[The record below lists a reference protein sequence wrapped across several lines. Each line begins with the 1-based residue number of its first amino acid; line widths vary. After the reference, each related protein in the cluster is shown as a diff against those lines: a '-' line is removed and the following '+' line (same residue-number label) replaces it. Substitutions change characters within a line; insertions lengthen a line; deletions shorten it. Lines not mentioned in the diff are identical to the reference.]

1 MGCGDGTSTRVLRE
15 RGYRALGVDPAA
27 PDEPGFLR
35 AGIEELDLSGEFDA
49 AVAIRSLHHVHDL
62 EAGVDALADALRPE
76 ARLVVFEFAIE
87 AVDGA
92 ALRWCD
98 DNGLRRPPRPETT
111 PEVTPLAAVR
121 IALERRFRPLDET
134 PTPYHALEAGRPG
147 PRIRRAQ
154 RDRRRAAAAGRL
166 AAGLRTERIEGA
178 EMGNWPCGG
187 VRRWSAFDRGNQPDC
202 EGGGPATRLARP
214 RTASRSPRRPRR
226 DRAHARLPLRL
237 RWRPAARDA
246 RPAGLAGSRRGSAH
260 RDLDR
265 SRGGRGSADRGV
277 RQHAVAGAR
286 GCSGDG
292 HGADRAR

>member
-27 PDEPGFLR
+27 PDEPGFVR
-35 AGIEELDLSGEFDA
+35 AGIEELDLPGEFDA

-134 PTPYHALEAGRPG
+134 PTPYHALEAGRPDLESAE
-147 PRIRRAQ
+147 RSEI
-154 RDRRRAAAAGRL
+154 AAGRL
-166 AAGLRTERIEGA
+166 
-178 EMGNWPCGG
+178 
-187 VRRWSAFDRGNQPDC
+187 
-202 EGGGPATRLARP
+202 
-214 RTASRSPRRPRR
+214 
-226 DRAHARLPLRL
+226 LP
-237 RWRPAARDA
+237 
-246 RPAGLAGSRRGSAH
+246 AGSRLVYERSA
-260 RDLDR
+260 
-265 SRGGRGSADRGV
+265 
-277 RQHAVAGAR
+277 
-286 GCSGDG
+286 
-292 HGADRAR
+292 